1 MQYPKLHRYLEL
13 IIRVGRRIRQR
24 IATRKSD
31 TGIRKSISE
40 GKQMNENIKARL
52 TFAVTLMVSATLCIS
67 VLGMVGAFLIGLWSK
82 EVDNAEIFKLLSPA
96 FQTIIGGF
104 IGLLAGV
111 KLSHDEDDVPLC
123 KKKD

>member
-1 MQYPKLHRYLEL
+1 MQYPKLHGYLEL
-13 IIRVGRRIRQR
+13 IIGMGRRIRQR
-24 IATRKSD
+24 FTTRKSD
-31 TGIRKSISE
+31 TRLRESIQE
-40 GKQMNENIKARL
+40 GKQMNDNIKARL

-111 KLSHDEDDVPLC
+111 KLSHDEDEPPC